1 MDQKDIFKSSEG
13 DAWFARNRDA
23 LRKIDFESD
32 PLVKEFKNLFN
43 SKLTAGHQKLNI
55 LEVGCGD
62 GSRSAFMSET
72 FNCNIYGIDPSPEA
86 VESANS
92 QGLIASVGTAEKLP
106 YQDKKFD
113 VLIFGFCLYLCDR
126 KDLESI
132 VSEASRVLKDNS
144 WLLIMDF
151 FSNEKYENTYSHH
164 KNIKSF
170 KMDYR
175 KIFEIDHSYV
185 CYSHKIIDHE
195 THDFTDVKDNWISI
209 SLMRHIKK

>member
-1 MDQKDIFKSSEG
+1 MDQKEIFKSSEG
-13 DAWFARNRDA
+13 DAWFSRNKDA
-23 LRKIDFESD
+23 LRKIDFERD
-32 PLVKEFKNLFN
+32 PLIDEIKNLL
-43 SKLTAGHQKLNI
+43 SSRLTATQDKLNI

-62 GSRSAFMSET
+62 GSRSGFISEAFD
-72 FNCNIYGIDPSPEA
+72 CNVYGIDPSPKA
-86 VESANS
+86 VESANLK
-92 QGLIASVGTAEKLP
+92 GLIASIGTAETLP
-106 YQDKKFD
+106 YPDKTFD
-113 VLIFGFCLYLCDR
+113 ILIFGFCLYLCDR

-132 VSEASRVLKDNS
+132 ANEASRVLKDNS

-151 FSNEKYENTYSHH
+151 FSDEITENRYSHH

-209 SLMRHIKK
+209 SLMRRIKK